1 MRKRI
6 IIVGATGSIGRQTI
20 DVIESRPELFEVT
33 GLSAH
38 TNEKAL
44 RLNAARFPAASLC
57 LSGIQDHRDGIAF
70 TGPDGLDELVCSIDA
85 DIVVNG
91 AAGAGGLRP
100 SLATLSCGKRL
111 VLANKES
118 VVMAWPLLN
127 ESANSSG
134 SMILPI
140 DSEHA
145 ALFQL
150 ISKVGAENIDDL
162 IITASGGAF
171 RDRNLS
177 ELPLVSPDEAA
188 HHPNWSMGRKITID
202 SATMANKGLEVIEAS
217 RYFGFPPE
225 RVRVLVHPQSIV
237 HSLVR
242 TRDGNLYAQLSAPDM
257 RVPIQNA
264 LSWPECLPCPF
275 GRLEL
280 AGKNLE
286 FREPESER
294 YPLLGLAYSAL
305 ESGEGATV
313 AYNAADEV
321 GVDAFEKHRIR
332 FTDIARIVE
341 LTLERGWPSQ
351 VRELDSIFEVDR
363 GAREAALE
371 AVERIE
377 SRA

>member
-1 MRKRI
+1 MRKRV

-20 DVIESRPELFEVT
+20 DVIESRPDLFEVA

-38 TNEKAL
+38 TNEKGL
-44 RLNAARFPAASLC
+44 RQEAARFPDSALC
-57 LSGIQDHRDGIAF
+57 LSGTLSPMEGIGF
-70 TGPDGLDELVCSIDA
+70 VGPNGLDELVASIPA

-91 AAGAGGLRP
+91 VAGSGGLRP
-100 SLATLSCGKRL
+100 SLAALSSGKNL

-118 VVMAWPLLN
+118 VVMAWPLLD
-127 ESANSSG
+127 ELSKMGG

-150 ISKVGAENIDDL
+150 ISKVGAEEIDEL
-162 IITASGGAF
+162 IITASGGAL
-171 RDRNLS
+171 RDRNLA
-177 ELPLVSPDEAA
+177 ELAFVKPDEAA
-188 HHPNWSMGRKITID
+188 CHPNWRMGRKITID

-217 RYFGFPPE
+217 RYFGFVPE

-264 LSWPECLPCPF
+264 LTWPISMPCPF
-275 GRLEL
+275 GRLDL
-280 AGKNLE
+280 AGKSLE
-286 FREPESER
+286 FREPQAER
-294 YPLLGLAYSAL
+294 YPLLGLAYRAL
-305 ESGEGATV
+305 EAGEGATV

-321 GVDAFEKHRIR
+321 GVAAFEKGRIA
-332 FTDIARIVE
+332 FTDISRIVE
-341 LTLERGWPSQ
+341 RTLERGWPSR
-351 VRELDSIFEVDR
+351 VRELESIFEIDTR
-363 GAREAALE
+363 AREASFA
-371 AVERIE
+371 AVMEIE
-377 SRA
+377 G